1 MARPSDLNPFFYPE
15 TIAVIGA
22 SADAA
27 KPSGIVL
34 MNLLNSF
41 QGKIYP
47 VNPKHTALHG
57 IPCFPSVT
65 AIPGKVSLSILITP
79 PAIIPELLKEHAAK
93 DIHHVIIASAG
104 FAETETGAELER
116 DIQEISDRLNIR
128 IIGPNCLGVFHPSA
142 GLDTFFLPHDRVSRP
157 REGCI
162 SIISQSGSILGLT
175 MILLAQEG
183 LGIAKAVSYG
193 NRVDVGEAELLEYLS
208 ADEET
213 KVIGLCIE
221 SVRDGRRF
229 IRAAQKCNKPI
240 VVMKLGQEPA
250 GKKASR
256 SHTGSISGEYEIFQA
271 AFRRSGVS
279 EARTI
284 EEFLDL
290 LKVFSMQKPRPGQRV
305 LILTNAGGVS
315 VMAADHCNQAGLDV
329 PDLPAELKERLR
341 AVLPPY
347 YSLTNPIDLTGNST
361 DDEFA
366 LVLRTCLDSFD
377 AAILIPFMTVPG
389 VTPNL
394 GEVIIRSLED
404 HEKPV
409 ISLHPYARNG
419 ERFKEAF
426 TKHGIP
432 ILPTPIRIVQALSH
446 LLRDRSVE
454 PLSEGTAAYPAVTSM
469 LRMKKGTD
477 LFSVDEKHR
486 FLDALQIRYPKAIR
500 AKTQAEAIL
509 AAQTIGLPVALKIA
523 SPEILHKTDAGGV
536 RLDIRS
542 AGELRKAY
550 GEVTRSAREYRPD
563 ARILGVDVEEMVPPG
578 VEVIIGG
585 IRDPQFGPV
594 VMCGLGGI
602 FVETTRDV
610 VFEIAPVTCNG
621 ARRMLES
628 IRGYPVLKG
637 VRGRQGVDLESLTKV
652 IVSIS
657 EVIASHPEIDE
668 IELNPLMAYPSGV
681 IAVDA
686 RIIPASG
693 PASGKEPTH

>member
-1 MARPSDLNPFFYPE
+1 MARPSDLDPFFYPE
-15 TIAVIGA
+15 SIAVIGA
-22 SADAA
+22 SADTA

-41 QGKIYP
+41 QGRIYP
-47 VNPKHTALHG
+47 VNPKHAALRG

-79 PAIIPELLKEHAAK
+79 PAIIPELLREHAAK

-104 FAETETGAELER
+104 FGETETGAELER
-116 DIQEISDRLNIR
+116 DIREISDRLNIR

-157 REGCI
+157 REGGI

-175 MILLAQEG
+175 MILLAEEG

-208 ADEET
+208 VDDET

-221 SVRDGRRF
+221 SISDGRRF
-229 IRAAQKCNKPI
+229 IRAAQRCDKPV

-256 SHTGSISGEYEIFQA
+256 SHTGSMSGDYEIFRA

-290 LKVFSMQKPRPGQRV
+290 LKVFSMQKPRVGRRV

-347 YSLTNPIDLTGNST
+347 YSLANPVDLTGNST

-366 LVLRTCLDSFD
+366 LVLRTCLEHFD

-394 GEVIIRSLED
+394 GAVIINAIQDCHR
-404 HEKPV
+404 PI
-409 ISLHPYARNG
+409 ISLSPYARDG
-419 ERFKEAF
+419 ERVKEAF

-432 ILPTPIRIVQALSH
+432 ILTTPIRIVQALSQ

-454 PLSEGTAAYPAVTSM
+454 PLSEGTAAYPAVTSI
-469 LRMKKGTD
+469 LRTKMGTD
-477 LFSVDEKHR
+477 LLSVDEKHR

-523 SPEILHKTDAGGV
+523 SPDILHKTDAGGV
-536 RLDIRS
+536 RLNIRRLQ
-542 AGELRKAY
+542 ELRKAY
-550 GEVTRSAREYRPD
+550 GEVTRSARQYRPD

-585 IRDPQFGPV
+585 IQDPQFGPV

-602 FVETTRDV
+602 LVETIRDV
-610 VFEIAPVTCNG
+610 VFEIAPATCNG

-628 IRGYPVLKG
+628 INGYPVLKG

-681 IAVDA
+681 IAVDV
-686 RIIPASG
+686 RIIPASM
-693 PASGKEPTH
+693 KEKTHYD